1 MKKMMLLLM
10 VMVLVTMSSQSFA
23 QSGFNNL
30 RNAMRVKD
38 YVVAEKYINEAIK
51 ERKQD
56 KSVLL
61 MAGEVYTELQNFPK
75 ALEMLKSA
83 YDIDNKDPIV
93 ISKYAI
99 SMSNNQMHEEAI
111 DFLTKAAR
119 KNSDNVYILLALG
132 QAYIANNNLDQA
144 ALQITKAREKN
155 KTMAEP
161 YVALGDLYFAQ
172 KVYEL
177 AKNNYE
183 EALKIDDN
191 LTDARI
197 KLATA
202 YYWMA
207 NREYDKDL
215 SNELFNRSLK
225 EWNIISQK
233 EPRYARAWWE
243 QGRILFFGKRFDLA
257 AGSFLKYL
265 ELRPE
270 HYLARWYLAQSY
282 VEIGMC
288 DSAQSHL
295 RQVAVE
301 IDSVK
306 YKAGLILAQCLFEK
320 GNYAESLSEFE
331 AVKPYMTMD
340 IKDIERMA
348 AAALKIGDTTKTI
361 AYYKE
366 VIGIDPSQCNLMF
379 QLANLTI
386 FMKNYKDAIYFL
398 DKRNENCLD
407 NLSRV
412 YYLLGN
418 CWFNLDKPDT
428 AKVLLEKSI
437 ELDPKNLQARLYLAD
452 IRVALAKKE
461 AAKLDFD
468 LIIDMA
474 MADTETYSREIVQA
488 FSKLCNLLLDLK
500 LYKEMNSVAKKWTDF
515 DTNSEFA
522 WLYYGVSW
530 QGLGDKDNSC
540 RAYKRGLSI
549 NPQNNFLKKQIKSL
563 ECN

>member
-1 MKKMMLLLM
+1 MKKNMLLL
-10 VMVLVTMSSQSFA
+10 LVGLVVSMTFQSFA

-30 RNAMRVKD
+30 RNAIKVKD
-38 YVVAEKYINEAIK
+38 YVEAEKYINEAIN

-56 KSVLL
+56 KTVLL
-61 MAGEVYTELQNFPK
+61 MAGEVYTELQNYAK
-75 ALEMLKSA
+75 ALEMFKSA
-83 YDIDNKDPIV
+83 HDVDSRDPLV

-99 SMSNNQMHEEAI
+99 AMSNNQMHEEAI
-111 DFLTKAAR
+111 DFLTKATR
-119 KNSDNVYILLALG
+119 RHPDNVYILLALG
-132 QAYIANNNLDQA
+132 EAYIANNNLDQA

-155 KTMAEP
+155 RTMAEP

-183 EALKIDDN
+183 EALKIDDD

-207 NREYDKDL
+207 NREYDRDL

-270 HYLARWYLAQSY
+270 HSLARWYLAQSY
-282 VEIGMC
+282 VEIGLC

-320 GNYAESLSEFE
+320 GNYAESLAEFE
-331 AVKPYMTMD
+331 AVKPNMIMD

-348 AAALKIGDTTKTI
+348 AAALKIEDTTKTI
-361 AYYKE
+361 GYYKE
-366 VIGIDPSQCNLMF
+366 VIEIDPSQCNLMF

-398 DKRNENCLD
+398 DKRNENCQD

-418 CWFNLDKPDT
+418 CWFNLDQPDT
-428 AKVLLEKSI
+428 AKVLLMKSI

-452 IRVALAKKE
+452 VKVALATKE

-468 LIIDMA
+468 LIIDMG
-474 MADTETYSREIVQA
+474 MADTETFSREITQA
-488 FSKLCNLLLDLK
+488 YSKLCNLLLDLK
-500 LYKEMNSVAKKWTDF
+500 LYKEMNSVAKKWTEF
-515 DTNSEFA
+515 DSNSEFA

-530 QGLGDKDNSC
+530 QGLGEKENSC

-549 NPQNNFLKKQIKSL
+549 NPQNNFLKKQVKSL

>member
-1 MKKMMLLLM
+1 MKKNMLLL
-10 VMVLVTMSSQSFA
+10 VVGLIVITTLHVFA

-30 RNAMRVKD
+30 RNAIRIKD
-38 YVVAEKYINEAIK
+38 FVEAEKYINEAIN
-51 ERKQD
+51 ERQQD
-56 KSVLL
+56 KEVFL
-61 MAGEVYTELQNFPK
+61 MAGEVYTELQNFQK
-75 ALEMLKSA
+75 ALDMFKAA
-83 YDIDNKDPIV
+83 YDIDSKDPVV
-93 ISKYAI
+93 ISKYGVA
-99 SMSNNQMHEEAI
+99 MSNNNMHESAI
-111 DFLTKAAR
+111 EFLTKAT
-119 KNSDNVYILLALG
+119 KKYSDNVYILLALG
-132 QAYIANNNLDQA
+132 QAYISNNNLDQA

-161 YVALGDLYFAQ
+161 YVALGDLYYAQ
-172 KVYEL
+172 DVYEL

-183 EALKIDDN
+183 EALKIDND
-191 LTDARI
+191 LTNARI
-197 KLATA
+197 KLATS
-202 YYWMA
+202 YYKMA

-225 EWNIISQK
+225 EWNIITQK
-233 EPRYARAWWE
+233 DPRYARAWWE

-265 ELRPE
+265 ELRAD
-270 HYLARWYLAQSY
+270 HSIARWYLAQSY
-282 VEIGMC
+282 VEIGLC

-320 GNYAESLSEFE
+320 GNYAESLTEFE
-331 AVKPYMTMD
+331 AVKPNMEMD

-366 VIGIDPSQCNLMF
+366 VIDINPNQCNLMY

-386 FMKNYKDAIYFL
+386 FMKNYEDAIYFL
-398 DKRNENCLD
+398 DKRNVNCTD

-418 CWFNLDKPDT
+418 CWFNLDKSDT
-428 AKVLLEKSI
+428 AVVLLNKSI

-452 IRVALAKKE
+452 VQVSLANKD
-461 AAKLDFD
+461 AARRDFQ
-468 LIIDMA
+468 LVIDMGL
-474 MADTETYSREIVQA
+474 ADTATYRREITQA
-488 FSKLCNLLLDLK
+488 YSKLCNLLLDLK
-500 LYKEMNSVAKKWTDF
+500 LYKDMNSVSKKWIEF
-515 DTNSEFA
+515 DANSEYA
-522 WLYYGVSW
+522 WLYNGISF
-530 QGLGDKDNSC
+530 QGLSDKENSC
-540 RAYKRGLSI
+540 RSYKRGLSI
-549 NPQNNFLKKQIKSL
+549 NPQNNFLKKQVKAL